1 MHKHDEIRTGMHVA
15 GFLAVVWSIAAFI
28 RPDSTFHLAPLLIA
42 GVAPLAVKGVHSPKA
57 GAIAVASALAIALST
72 GSLLSIAGRLQG
84 PTLLPYGGAY
94 AEALSFA
101 AVGAAIGGL
110 VLIVSRTTDSRAAV

>member
-1 MHKHDEIRTGMHVA
+1 MDSRQVTLLYGRYGA
-15 GFLAVVWSIAAFI
+15 DLDFPGDAVILSGEDPPPVGNPS
-28 RPDSTFHLAPLLIA
+28 H
-42 GVAPLAVKGVHSPKA
+42 
-57 GAIAVASALAIALST
+57 AVASALAIALST

-101 AVGAAIGGL
+101 AVGAVIGGL
-110 VLIVSRTTDSRAAV
+110 VLIVGRTTDSRAAV